1 MKNDKNNMLVLE
13 FNFSVKATKLHS
25 DGVVAKLSKKIE
37 SYQAEP
43 LRPAQLLFKAR
54 KEALLTE
61 LTKVSKA
68 KGGLELNKLF
78 AWKEDYIERETKLD
92 NNYSDFN
99 MNGFSKVYDNV
110 VGSALSNKARELDT
124 ETATVW
130 DEVLHDL
137 NHEYGTLIAPK
148 QLVGSEWHEV
158 RMVDLAPFRTG
169 YADEG
174 TREPYAGT
182 SAADFF

>member
-1 MKNDKNNMLVLE
+1 MKNNKDMLVLE
-13 FNFSVKATKLHS
+13 FNFSVRTTKLHS
-25 DGVVAKLSKKIE
+25 DGVVAKLSKEIE

-68 KGGLELNKLF
+68 KGGLELSKLF
-78 AWKEDYIERETKLD
+78 AWKQSYIKREVALD

-110 VGSALSNKARELDT
+110 VGSALSNKARELDA
-124 ETATVW
+124 ETATSW
-130 DEVLHDL
+130 DEEIHDL
-137 NHEYGTLIAPK
+137 NHEYGTFITPK
-148 QLVGSEWHEV
+148 QVVGSEWHEV
-158 RMVDLAPFRTG
+158 KMVDLAPFKAS
-169 YADEG
+169 YAGEG
-174 TREPYAGT
+174 TKEPYAGT
-182 SAADFF
+182 SAIDFF